1 VKRGYFNCQNGG
13 DVYEAHQVLPSR
25 KTTFGSPKKSILK
38 KSSNPT
44 TGGADDV
51 TADNQSTASGGAA
64 VTGWSQR
71 TVTTP
76 RAESSSRGRKPGGLR
91 KQSAVV
97 PESADPTPR
106 AALHQAADPAT
117 LESMEHTPSKYPR
130 RCAQCIF
137 YLFFLG
143 QCAKGGGACVRGT
156 TGGRYTA
163 KILYR
168 K

>member
-13 DVYEAHQVLPSR
+13 DVYEAHREMPSR

-38 KSSNPT
+38 KS
-44 TGGADDV
+44 
-51 TADNQSTASGGAA
+51 TAATDAGDNDLTASDAA

-76 RAESSSRGRKPGGLR
+76 RAESSSRGGGRKGGLR

-106 AALHQAADPAT
+106 AVLHQAADHAT
-117 LESMEHTPSKYPR
+117 LESMEHTPSKYQHHFPACIDVHSSTVINIHYIPR
-130 RCAQCIF
+130 GFWESVLHRIS
-137 YLFFLG
+137 
-143 QCAKGGGACVRGT
+143 KS
-156 TGGRYTA
+156 
-163 KILYR
+163 
-168 K
+168 